1 MDSTDPRV
9 PGYSGRAAAT
19 AGTAPHEKK
28 RKKHKKPKKRK
39 KQVNNRHLTRL
50 APKKW
55 VATLLASGVPRGD
68 IIMAFSGKSPHRY
81 KK

>member
-1 MDSTDPRV
+1 METTDPRV
-9 PGYSGRAAAT
+9 PGYSGREAAKH
-19 AGTAPHEKK
+19 GTAPLNKQ
-28 RKKHKKPKKRK
+28 RKKPKKRA
-39 KQVNNRHLTRL
+39 KQVNNRHLKRL